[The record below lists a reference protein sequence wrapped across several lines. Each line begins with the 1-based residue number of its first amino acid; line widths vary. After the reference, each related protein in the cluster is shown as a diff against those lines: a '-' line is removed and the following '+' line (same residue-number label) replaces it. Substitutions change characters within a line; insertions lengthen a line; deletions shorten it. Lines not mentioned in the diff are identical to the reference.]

1 MNNLFYILITLVF
14 LCLSLVYVKNT
25 LHVFQ
30 QNRYEFYRYT
40 EWLFDK
46 NNVHYSNAL
55 VYVALMLLCF
65 VVPKSIR
72 LPLILLITVVFTY
85 MVIKKEMKT
94 EYVKPLVYTDRV
106 KRQIVVYAILSFII
120 TFLLTKI
127 LHNYLNLVGII
138 SIYLPY
144 LLSRNHHKSY
154 RKCD

>member
-55 VYVALMLLCF
+55 VYVVLMLLCF
-65 VVPKSIR
+65 VVPKGIR
-72 LPLILLITVVFTY
+72 LPIVLLITVVFTY
-85 MVIKKEMKT
+85 MAIKKEMKT
-94 EYVKPLVYTDRV
+94 EYVKKGIVY
-106 KRQIVVYAILSFII
+106 
-120 TFLLTKI
+120 
-127 LHNYLNLVGII
+127 
-138 SIYLPY
+138 
-144 LLSRNHHKSY
+144 NHADSYYIAEKGKSAL
-154 RKCD
+154 KGDL

>member
-55 VYVALMLLCF
+55 VYVVLML
-65 VVPKSIR
+65 S
-72 LPLILLITVVFTY
+72 LIHI
-85 MVIKKEMKT
+85 
-94 EYVKPLVYTDRV
+94 
-106 KRQIVVYAILSFII
+106 
-120 TFLLTKI
+120 
-127 LHNYLNLVGII
+127 
-138 SIYLPY
+138 
-144 LLSRNHHKSY
+144 
-154 RKCD
+154 